1 MRLPAAE
8 PFRNDLLN
16 LRRMK
21 ILRIIARLNVGGPAR
36 HVVWLTRALSDDECE
51 SRLIAGSVPE
61 GEESM
66 EYFAEEHGVEPVYIR
81 EMSRELSPRDV
92 VSLWKVY
99 REIRSF
105 RPDVIHT
112 HTAKAGTIGRAA
124 AFVYRWLTPSILIG
138 KPRSLKIVHTFHGH
152 VFHSYYGAAKTSL
165 FLFIER
171 VLARLVTDRIIVI
184 SRQQLDEINGKFGVG
199 RVEQFRVVPLGIDL
213 EPFATASADRQRLRA
228 EWGVADGQLLFG
240 FVGRLTEIK
249 NIPLFIEAVSGLLKV
264 DPDAAAKMKF
274 VIVGDGHLRPELES
288 LAAKMG
294 VGEALFFA
302 GNRTD
307 IPSVYSAL
315 DGVVLTSLNEGTPLS
330 LIEAMAAGKPVVS
343 SVVGGVSDLLG
354 AAQEERDG
362 FQRYE
367 HGLGF
372 ASGDAGGLQKGLTYL
387 ANNEKLRNELGEKGN
402 EFVRGNFSKE
412 RLVEDIK
419 ALYRELS

>member
-1 MRLPAAE
+1 
-8 PFRNDLLN
+8 
-16 LRRMK
+16 MK

-36 HVVWLTRALSDDECE
+36 HVVWLTRALNVGEFE

-66 EYFAEEHGVEPVYIR
+66 EYFAAENGVEPVYIR

-92 VSLWKVY
+92 VSLWKAF

-152 VFHSYYGAAKTSL
+152 VFHSYYGGAKTSL

-171 VLARLVTDRIIVI
+171 VLARIATDRIIVI

-199 RVEQFRVVPLGIDL
+199 RAEQFRVVPLGIDL
-213 EPFATASADRQRLRA
+213 EPFAKASADRQRLRA
-228 EWGVADGQLLFG
+228 EWSVADGRLLFG

-249 NIPLFIEAVSGLLKV
+249 NIPLFIEAVSDLIKA
-264 DPDAAAKMKF
+264 DPVSAAKMKF

-288 LAAKMG
+288 LAAKSG
-294 VGEALFFA
+294 IREELFFA

-354 AAQEERDG
+354 ALREEHDG
-362 FQRYE
+362 VQIYE
-367 HGLGF
+367 RGLGF

-387 ANNEKLRNELGEKGN
+387 ANNEQLRNELGEKGN
-402 EFVRGNFSKE
+402 EFVRGSFSKE

>member
-1 MRLPAAE
+1 
-8 PFRNDLLN
+8 
-16 LRRMK
+16 MK

-36 HVVWLTRALSDDECE
+36 HVVWLTRALNVGEFE
-51 SRLIAGSVPE
+51 SRLIAGSVPQ

-66 EYFAEEHGVEPVYIR
+66 EYFAGENGVEPVYIR

-99 REIRSF
+99 REILDL

-124 AFVYRWLTPSILIG
+124 AFAYRWLSPSIFIG
-138 KPRSLKIVHTFHGH
+138 RPRRLKVVHTFHGH
-152 VFHSYYGAAKTSL
+152 VFHSYYGRAKTSL

-199 RVEQFRVVPLGIDL
+199 RAEQFRVVPLGIDL
-213 EPFATASADRQRLRA
+213 EPFANALADRQSLRL
-228 EWGVADGQLLFG
+228 EWGVAEGQILFG

-249 NIPLFIEAVSGLLKV
+249 NIPLFIEAIRGLMKADPNVS
-264 DPDAAAKMKF
+264 ARMRF

-288 LAAKMG
+288 LAASMG
-294 VGEALFFA
+294 IGEELVFA

-315 DGVVLTSLNEGTPLS
+315 DGIVLTSLNEGTPLS
-330 LIEAMAAGKPVVS
+330 LIEAMAAGKPVIS

-354 AAQEERDG
+354 DLREEHDG
-362 FQRYE
+362 FQRFDR
-367 HGLGF
+367 GLGF

-387 ANNEKLRNELGEKGN
+387 ANNEKLRNDLGEKGN
-402 EFVRGNFSKE
+402 AFVVGSYSKE
-412 RLVEDIK
+412 RLVEDIT
-419 ALYRELS
+419 ALYRELF

>member
-1 MRLPAAE
+1 
-8 PFRNDLLN
+8 
-16 LRRMK
+16 MK

-36 HVVWLTRALSDDECE
+36 HVVWLTRALNVGEFE

-66 EYFAEEHGVEPVYIR
+66 EYFAAENGVEPIYIR

-99 REIRSF
+99 REIRDL

-124 AFVYRWLTPSILIG
+124 AFGYRWMTPSILIG
-138 KPRSLKIVHTFHGH
+138 RPRRLKVVHTFHGH
-152 VFHSYYGAAKTSL
+152 VFHSYYGALKTSL

-199 RVEQFRVVPLGIDL
+199 QAEQFRVVPLGIDL
-213 EPFATASADRQRLRA
+213 EPFANASGDRQRLRT
-228 EWGVADGQLLFG
+228 ELGVADGQLLFG

-249 NIPLFIEAVSGLLKV
+249 NIPLLVEAISGLIKA
-264 DPDAAAKMKF
+264 DPDTAAKMRF
-274 VIVGDGHLRPELES
+274 VIVGDGHLRPDLES
-288 LAAKMG
+288 LAARMG
-294 VGEALFFA
+294 IGEELVFA

-330 LIEAMAAGKPVVS
+330 LIEDGR
-343 SVVGGVSDLLG
+343 GETGDLVRG
-354 AAQEERDG
+354 RW
-362 FQRYE
+362 RRRPSRC
-367 HGLGF
+367 H
-372 ASGDAGGLQKGLTYL
+372 SGRTRRLSTLRAWARFCVWRCRRAEKGLDL
-387 ANNEKLRNELGEKGN
+387 
-402 EFVRGNFSKE
+402 FSE
-412 RLVEDIK
+412 
-419 ALYRELS
+419 